1 MNRADLE
8 KQARD
13 MGISVDGRW
22 SDARIREEIN
32 KKGLEAQN
40 ANAPATETRFAEP
53 RGEARFQPVDD
64 EQPKFEKN
72 AELDNIKHAEKPKEK
87 LFPVKLV
94 KNYRPISPDAQI
106 QGEDGEYRPLTD
118 EEAAKVTAGNHIAI
132 PVAEAQSVIEKKIAE
147 RNDPIR

>member
-64 EQPKFEKN
+64 EQPEFKKN
-72 AELDNIKHAEKPKEK
+72 PELDKIKHAEKPAEK

-94 KNYRPISPDAQI
+94 RNYRPISPDAQI

-132 PVAEAQSVIEKKIAE
+132 PVAEAQSVIAKKIGE
-147 RNDPIR
+147 RNDPIG

>member
-1 MNRADLE
+1 MNRSDLE

-40 ANAPATETRFAEP
+40 ANPANNEARFAEP

-64 EQPKFEKN
+64 ETPTFEKN

-106 QGEDGEYRPLTD
+106 QGDDGEYRPLTD
-118 EEAAKVTAGNHIAI
+118 EEAMKVEAGKHIAV